1 MSPNYVLGSMTRT
14 YHKHDNWT
22 IKVSN
27 TKDVPDKFY
36 HSTGSCHGGK
46 ENGVTEVMVLG
57 PRPNLLH
64 VLRTA
69 SMHGH

>member
-1 MSPNYVLGSMTRT
+1 MTRT
-14 YHKHDNWT
+14 YHMHNNWT
-22 IKVSN
+22 EVSN
-27 TKDVPDKFY
+27 TKDIPDKFY

-46 ENGVTEVMVLG
+46 ENRVTEVMVLG

-69 SMHGH
+69 TMHGH

>member
-1 MSPNYVLGSMTRT
+1 MPPNYVLGSMTRT
-14 YHKHDNWT
+14 YHKHDNLA
-22 IKVSN
+22 KVSN

-46 ENGVTEVMVLG
+46 ENRVTEVMVLG

-64 VLRTA
+64 VLWTA
-69 SMHGH
+69 TMHGH